1 MDVTSVMTP
10 NPASCGPDTSLR
22 EVARMM
28 LDHDCGE
35 IPIVDESKRPLGVVT
50 DRDIVVRVVAEGRD
64 TNGVKAREVMSTPPV
79 TVSADAKLSDVVD
92 VMESRQI
99 RRVPI
104 VDSDGRLCGI
114 VAQADIALT
123 GKDRKTG
130 DVVEE
135 ISKPGHRRH

>member
-10 NPASCGPDTSLR
+10 NPASCGPQASLH

-28 LDHDCGE
+28 LDNDCGE
-35 IPIVDESKRPLGVVT
+35 IPVVDDSHRPLGVVT

-64 TNGVKAREVMSTPPV
+64 TAGVKASEIMSTPPT
-79 TVSADAKLSDVVD
+79 TVSTEAKLSDVID

-99 RRVPI
+99 RRVPV
-104 VDSDGRLCGI
+104 VDLDGKLCGI

-130 DVVEE
+130 NVVEE
-135 ISKPGHRRH
+135 VSRPGNRH

>member
-10 NPASCGPDTSLR
+10 NPASCGPEASLR

-28 LDHDCGE
+28 LDNDCGE
-35 IPIVDESKRPLGVVT
+35 IPVVDESKRPLGVVT

-64 TNGVKAREVMSTPPV
+64 TNDVKAREVMSTPPT
-79 TVSADAKLSDVVD
+79 TVSTDAKLSDVID

-99 RRVPI
+99 RRVPV
-104 VDSDGRLCGI
+104 VDLDGKLCGI

-130 DVVEE
+130 NVVEE
-135 ISKPGHRRH
+135 VSKPGSRH

>member
-10 NPASCGPDTSLR
+10 NPVSCRPDTTLR

-28 LDHDCGE
+28 LDNDCGE
-35 IPIVDESKRPLGVVT
+35 IPVVDEAMRPVGVVT
-50 DRDIVVRVVAEGRD
+50 DRDIVVRIVAVGRD
-64 TNGVKAREVMSTPPV
+64 PQTVRASESMSSPAT
-79 TVSADAKLSDVVD
+79 TVSTDAKLSDVID

-99 RRVPI
+99 RRVPV
-104 VDSDGRLCGI
+104 VDLDGKLCGM

-130 DVVEE
+130 DVVEG
-135 ISKPGHRRH
+135 ISRPGNRH